1 MTKTFF
7 QRTYH
12 LNVVLSVI
20 ALLYFFLGFSLHLLI
35 VIIDTHDLSANMEL
49 FVLINDKLMF
59 LSRVSHQTGT
69 IIGLILVSLLI
80 IEIGQRFLRDSIWN
94 YGKSIYQTIRL
105 KQFLRQ
111 EEISKPCLTIENQTA
126 SRYNPIHSQFN
137 KAVDKCI
144 VDVRKESI
152 TVFLKIPSSQQ
163 AQKLLKEM
171 EEDIKEEVSNRN
183 PDYYFSSLNREGHKL
198 WFTGIKR

>member
-111 EEISKPCLTIENQTA
+111 GEISKPCLTIENQTA

>member
-1 MTKTFF
+1 MMTKTFF

-137 KAVDKCI
+137 KAADKCI
-144 VDVRKESI
+144 VDVR
-152 TVFLKIPSSQQ
+152 
-163 AQKLLKEM
+163 
-171 EEDIKEEVSNRN
+171 
-183 PDYYFSSLNREGHKL
+183 
-198 WFTGIKR
+198 

>member
-35 VIIDTHDLSANMEL
+35 VIIDTHDLSANIEL

-111 EEISKPCLTIENQTA
+111 GEISKPCLTIENQTA